1 MRTTLFFTAALATA
15 LDLANAISL
24 QTSNEM
30 VQQEYEIEEQLS
42 QVDSALSAFG
52 DSELDSFAEKVFVPT
67 DVTEV
72 NDMIMNGHATPSK
85 RIVINGVKLA
95 LRSLVIDEPDES

>member
-30 VQQEYEIEEQLS
+30 VQQEFEIEEQLS
-42 QVDSALSAFG
+42 QVDSALSAYG
-52 DSELDSFAEKVFVPT
+52 DSFAEKVFVPT